1 MNTLLEASFFFFQMD
16 GSGGERR
23 NLRWRSFW
31 HDSLISLASEASL
44 QELGLEQRD
53 ALIYEERKND
63 HVLKRKVIIC
73 SHQVNR
79 V

>member
-1 MNTLLEASFFFFQMD
+1 MNTLLEAFFYFSQMD

-23 NLRWRSFW
+23 NLQWRSFW
-31 HDSLISLASEASL
+31 HDSLISLASEASS
-44 QELGLEQRD
+44 QELELEQRD